1 MEPHHND
8 GELTRRSTIIYVVT
22 LSTERAKKGNVYRCR
37 VVSFQGT
44 SFRGGTTQQRFDASF
59 WCRFI
64 SGRGRPERG
73 PRLAIVLS
81 SLRSRSSAAPFRC
94 RSKSVSMS
102 FLYRS
107 AAWGG
112 KRRAGRNE
120 QKFGP
125 ETFLD
130 RSTRVPLGEACPK
143 FRHSTNQKRK
153 FVSFQRRLISERDG
167 LRLMERSRNDHQC

>member
-1 MEPHHND
+1 MMEPHQSD

-22 LSTERAKKGNVYRCR
+22 LSTEQAKKGNVYRCR

-107 AAWGG
+107 
-112 KRRAGRNE
+112 
-120 QKFGP
+120 
-125 ETFLD
+125 
-130 RSTRVPLGEACPK
+130 
-143 FRHSTNQKRK
+143 NQKRK

>member
-1 MEPHHND
+1 MEPHQSD

-73 PRLAIVLS
+73 PRLAIVLL

-102 FLYRS
+102 FLHRS

-120 QKFGP
+120 PKFGP

-130 RSTRVPLGEACPK
+130 RSTRVPLGEARPK
-143 FRHSTNQKRK
+143 FRH
-153 FVSFQRRLISERDG
+153 
-167 LRLMERSRNDHQC
+167 